1 MERSNSEERD
11 QIDRPPAAED
21 EAATEPST
29 SSEAFQSDD
38 WWRASAPESDWAQPV
53 SNAAATEVG
62 ERKEVGTADV
72 YFCGRTNLFPLNLA
86 IRAIGKE
93 NLTGLLRACW
103 EQEPIDVLARDGE
116 ILLATT
122 RDLDLY
128 CPETPSILADVDPE
142 VVANARDQQKE
153 NGTPFLLTLA
163 RNESIER
170 QPAFDLIRHQ
180 GQLLFSRLW
189 SAPNV
194 WIMFEKN
201 AD

>member
-11 QIDRPPAAED
+11 QIDRPPVPHED
-21 EAATEPST
+21 EAASEPGT

-38 WWRASAPESDWAQPV
+38 WWRATAPESDWAQPV
-53 SNAAATEVG
+53 SNAAATEVE

-103 EQEPIDVLARDGE
+103 DQEPIDVLARDGE
-116 ILLATT
+116 ILFATT

-128 CPETPSILADVDPE
+128 CPETPSIVANVDPE
-142 VVANARDQQKE
+142 VVDQRSRSAERKRNSFSANACPKRVDRAAA
-153 NGTPFLLTLA
+153 GV
-163 RNESIER
+163 R
-170 QPAFDLIRHQ
+170 FDSPP
-180 GQLLFSRLW
+180 GATALF
-189 SAPNV
+189 ATV
-194 WIMFEKN
+194 VGAKCV
-201 AD
+201 DHV